1 MVLLINNVA
10 VLIIA
15 AVTACA
21 TSPSDESWTFS
32 DDCQVD
38 LNTCLTNYLQK
49 LNNNCTT
56 NSSTVVNIE
65 CHLNTIV
72 NFTSLVVYN
81 VPDQDLTSLRKAV
94 LDVNWLLL
102 SNLMNKINDD
112 QKFSVQ
118 NLEVLL
124 IKRRVSSGPY
134 NLVNVSVTIDFT
146 QPSLMANAAVVFMSY
161 TNISSLFSIVNQST
175 ETTIMSPVV
184 SARFL
189 SFKPDLTKPV
199 DFTLTHITPLDPNAF
214 LSCMD
219 WETNSWDTCSLTQTS
234 STKSVCS
241 CKNLTMFALISQ
253 TDPCS
258 LNLTLQCAMDF
269 LDQTQQNIVS
279 DLSQETVKGYLNT
292 IMNLTN
298 FINQSSQNTYGNLLM
313 NVTEKLASRLVTETA
328 TYNSTTISLQTLE
341 LRILTVGPKVNLS
354 RTPTLVTSSATMDI
368 DLIGISK
375 NNKGSAAVAFISYTN
390 MSNILQAD
398 FKAYTDVNKVVMSV
412 VVSATLPKTA
422 NTNLTKLYNFT
433 LKHLTALSPE
443 NILSCMYWNENAW
456 HTDYCNVTETNS
468 SHTVC
473 SCNQLGTVLLIMQTD
488 PCKILKY
495 LPQELPQEIVKNYL
509 KIMIS
514 LTARVTANVIDQ
526 NYLISYGNDV
536 LNVVENLVSTLVRK
550 DSPDTKISLSLQNC
564 EVQVLM
570 IHGPNV
576 SLSDIPELGT
586 TNTLI
591 VIDLIEIAKNNNGS
605 AAVAF
610 VRYTN
615 MTSLLKPSLLKTTT
629 SPNKTMLSDVLSVSL
644 LKNANQNLTKP
655 INVTFKHIHEFNPE
669 GILSCVYWNKDSW
682 IDNCSIIWTN
692 STHTVCSCAH
702 LSTFALIM
710 RTEPC
715 RSDHLMN
722 MSIAGATA
730 AGLVFLSLSLLTL
743 LFYSRNPVTDAALI
757 NLCINLLVFYILSLI
772 KSFSLPYIHP
782 LHLRTALVGIQWF
795 FLMSVFV
802 WMFIEAVLLYIF
814 VRNLSEIKS
823 NLGEVI
829 SWKWLIAIG
838 YLVPLGV
845 LGMSAIP
852 FPKGYIDEECSLN
865 TDETLIFIFASPVLF
880 TVTLNLV
887 PYLILI
893 VVVAVNRQPL
903 MNEVFQMRNSSDKS
917 LLKCMMVRSLTQFV
931 VLICYWIFLYIP
943 SKNGIL
949 YHAFLFLNSQQG
961 TVIFFTHCLLNK
973 QIRQKY
979 KKLLCASN
987 NPGEASRS
995 VRGQPEDSQD
1005 N

>member
-21 TSPSDESWTFS
+21 TSPS
-32 DDCQVD
+32 
-38 LNTCLTNYLQK
+38 
-49 LNNNCTT
+49 
-56 NSSTVVNIE
+56 
-65 CHLNTIV
+65 
-72 NFTSLVVYN
+72 
-81 VPDQDLTSLRKAV
+81 
-94 LDVNWLLL
+94 
-102 SNLMNKINDD
+102 
-112 QKFSVQ
+112 
-118 NLEVLL
+118 EVLL

-146 QPSLMANAAVVFMSY
+146 QPSLMANVKFDITVCNGF
-161 TNISSLFSIVNQST
+161 
-175 ETTIMSPVV
+175 PGPD
-184 SARFL
+184 SAKHCFR
-189 SFKPDLTKPV
+189 P
-199 DFTLTHITPLDPNAF
+199 IA
-214 LSCMD
+214 
-219 WETNSWDTCSLTQTS
+219 
-234 STKSVCS
+234 
-241 CKNLTMFALISQ
+241 
-253 TDPCS
+253 
-258 LNLTLQCAMDF
+258 
-269 LDQTQQNIVS
+269 
-279 DLSQETVKGYLNT
+279 G
-292 IMNLTN
+292 
-298 FINQSSQNTYGNLLM
+298 
-313 NVTEKLASRLVTETA
+313 
-328 TYNSTTISLQTLE
+328 E

-488 PCKILKY
+488 PCKI
-495 LPQELPQEIVKNYL
+495 VKNYL

-536 LNVVENLVSTLVRK
+536 LNVVENLVSTL
-550 DSPDTKISLSLQNC
+550 
-564 EVQVLM
+564 
-570 IHGPNV
+570 
-576 SLSDIPELGT
+576 
-586 TNTLI
+586 
-591 VIDLIEIAKNNNGS
+591 
-605 AAVAF
+605 
-610 VRYTN
+610 
-615 MTSLLKPSLLKTTT
+615 
-629 SPNKTMLSDVLSVSL
+629 
-644 LKNANQNLTKP
+644 
-655 INVTFKHIHEFNPE
+655 
-669 GILSCVYWNKDSW
+669 
-682 IDNCSIIWTN
+682 
-692 STHTVCSCAH
+692 
-702 LSTFALIM
+702 
-710 RTEPC
+710 
-715 RSDHLMN
+715 SDHLMN

>member
-1 MVLLINNVA
+1 
-10 VLIIA
+10 
-15 AVTACA
+15 
-21 TSPSDESWTFS
+21 
-32 DDCQVD
+32 
-38 LNTCLTNYLQK
+38 
-49 LNNNCTT
+49 
-56 NSSTVVNIE
+56 
-65 CHLNTIV
+65 
-72 NFTSLVVYN
+72 
-81 VPDQDLTSLRKAV
+81 
-94 LDVNWLLL
+94 
-102 SNLMNKINDD
+102 
-112 QKFSVQ
+112 
-118 NLEVLL
+118 
-124 IKRRVSSGPY
+124 
-134 NLVNVSVTIDFT
+134 
-146 QPSLMANAAVVFMSY
+146 MANAAVVFMSY

-488 PCKILKY
+488 PCKDYLTGPCSKNFLFQILKY